1 MAHYGRSEREWSESS
16 LTGEKQQKKKIPGAK
31 DIDLV
36 AIAHCVGQKS
46 NSNACGILAEIIGFN
61 LDHYNM

>member
-1 MAHYGRSEREWSESS
+1 
-16 LTGEKQQKKKIPGAK
+16 
-31 DIDLV
+31 LV